1 VFKKQDPISKIIS
14 IKKAG
19 VMTQVI
25 QHLPRKHKALKS
37 NASTTTKIKQQQ
49 KDHGLKLDS

>member
-1 VFKKQDPISKIIS
+1 VFKKQDTISKIIS
-14 IKKAG
+14 IKTAEG
-19 VMTQVI
+19 VTQVV
-25 QHLPRKHKALKS
+25 QHLPKKYKALKT